1 MIRTASFTAAILLA
15 FPAFAQTAGTA
26 PAGKSAAPI
35 AAPAHPVAHDVVAP
49 LDINSATPEQLASVK
64 GLDKS
69 MVEAIVK
76 GRPFKSLDDLT
87 KNKII
92 PEGVFTRVKEHLTVG
107 ASGTIAH

>member
-1 MIRTASFTAAILLA
+1 MIRTALFTAAILSSV
-15 FPAFAQTAGTA
+15 PAFAQTAGA
-26 PAGKSAAPI
+26 PPAGKSAAPM

-92 PEGVFTRVKEHLTVG
+92 PEGVFARVKEHLTVG

>member
-1 MIRTASFTAAILLA
+1 MIRTALFTAAILSSV
-15 FPAFAQTAGTA
+15 PAFAQTAGA
-26 PAGKSAAPI
+26 PPAGKSAAPM
-35 AAPAHPVAHDVVAP
+35 AAPAHPVAHVAP

-92 PEGVFTRVKEHLTVG
+92 PEGVFTRVKKHLTVG
-107 ASGTIAH
+107 ASDTIAH

>member
-1 MIRTASFTAAILLA
+1 MIRAALFTVAILSA
-15 FPAFAQTAGTA
+15 VPAFAQTAGVA
-26 PAGKSAAPI
+26 PASKPAAPM
-35 AAPAHPVAHDVVAP
+35 AAPAHPAAHGVVAP
-49 LDINSATPEQLASVK
+49 LDVNSATPEQLASVK

-76 GRPFKSLDDLT
+76 GRPFKSLDELT

-92 PEGVFTRVKEHLTVG
+92 PEDAFAKVKEHLTVG

>member
-1 MIRTASFTAAILLA
+1 MIRTALFTVAILWA
-15 FPAFAQTAGTA
+15 VPAFAQT
-26 PAGKSAAPI
+26 AGKSAAPI

-49 LDINSATPEQLASVK
+49 FDINSATPEQLASVK